1 MKMLKEIKE
10 RGLLYESH
18 AEEIENDRIEK
29 IHVARI
35 EDIKPVTYIQNIPV
49 IIAPSVLSDLGAFMA
64 CLIISPERNYTV
76 VIDDL
81 FKELSLN
88 AKQYVLGHELGHYN
102 LGHLKKFE
110 DPNYSYIFN
119 PDDDDAKNKIELEY
133 QADEYA
139 AKMFGY
145 ANVAK
150 AIDEIIAVIN
160 KSMKKGVLSNINL
173 TYVKHIMGKRKHHLM
188 K

>member
-1 MKMLKEIKE
+1 MKILNEIKE
-10 RGLLYESH
+10 RATLYESH
-18 AEEIENDRIEK
+18 NNEIENDRIEK
-29 IHVARI
+29 IHVAKI
-35 EDIKPVTYIQNIPV
+35 EDIKPATYIQGIPV

-64 CLIISPERNYTV
+64 CLIISPEKNYVV

-110 DPNYSYIFN
+110 DPNYTIDETESL
-119 PDDDDAKNKIELEY
+119 NKIELEY
-133 QADEYA
+133 AADEYA

-145 ANVAK
+145 TNAVK
-150 AIDEIIAVIN
+150 AIDEVTEVIN
-160 KSMKKGVLSNINL
+160 KSMKKGILSNINL
-173 TYVKHIMGKRKHHLM
+173 TYVKHVFNKRKRNLM

>member
-18 AEEIENDRIEK
+18 TEEIENDRIEK

-49 IIAPSVLSDLGAFMA
+49 IIAPSILSDLGVFMA
-64 CLIISPERNYTV
+64 CLIISRQRNYV
-76 VIDDL
+76 VIIDDL
-81 FKELSLN
+81 FKELSVN

-110 DPNYSYIFN
+110 DPNFTSIDN
-119 PDDDDAKNKIELEY
+119 IENKIELEY

-145 ANVAK
+145 VNVVK
-150 AIDEIIAVIN
+150 AIDEVIAVIN
-160 KSMKKGVLSNINL
+160 KSMKKGVLSNIDL
-173 TYVKHIMGKRKHHLM
+173 TYAKHIMRKRKHHLM